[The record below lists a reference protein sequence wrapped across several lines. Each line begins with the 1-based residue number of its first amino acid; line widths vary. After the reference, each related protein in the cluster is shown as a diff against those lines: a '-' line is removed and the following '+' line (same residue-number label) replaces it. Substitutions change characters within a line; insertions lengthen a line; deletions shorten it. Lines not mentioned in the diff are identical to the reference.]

1 MAGFV
6 GIALRGFGKALM
18 KGVGKVGDMSDKT
31 AGTIGMTGTAG
42 AVVGGG
48 ELLKNKKKKEL
59 KGEKLYTKPNPG
71 GFGSKKSK
79 P

>member
-6 GIALRGFGKALM
+6 GIALRGFGKALK
-18 KGVGKVGDMSDKT
+18 KGLGKVGDMSDKT

-42 AVVGGG
+42 AVVGAGV
-48 ELLKNKKKKEL
+48 LSKIKNKKES
-59 KGEKLYTKPNPG
+59 TKPNLNGPK
-71 GFGSKKSK
+71 SKKSK

>member
-6 GIALRGFGKALM
+6 GIALRGFGKALR
-18 KGVGKVGDMSDKT
+18 KGFDRASNMSDKT

-42 AVVGGG
+42 AVVGAGV
-48 ELLKNKKKKEL
+48 LSKIKNKKES
-59 KGEKLYTKPNPG
+59 TKPNSNGPEP
-71 GFGSKKSK
+71 KKSK